1 MWPNWQKAED
11 EQGNLSFY
19 CQIEL
24 EIFIFNFMYCMEDSH
39 FSKKGSSEQ
48 EDSSGALFLDSKRGG
63 GGGIICLDCRPL
75 CFLVVHQRL
84 PLNVPWSWATHS
96 NILLFLVIGIVLY
109 CITSGSLLYCIVHP
123 WLCVEIMI
131 SLTGVWGSLVQGS
144 LSYFGGSF
152 GLEWQICLRT
162 DAISHQAGDSC
173 THRLLVVNTVRTV
186 LYTVH

>member
-24 EIFIFNFMYCMEDSH
+24 EIFIFNFMCCMEDSH

-48 EDSSGALFLDSKRGG
+48 EDSSGTLFLDSKRGG

-84 PLNVPWSWATHS
+84 PLNVPWSWATLKDFF
-96 NILLFLVIGIVLY
+96 ILGYWYCIVLHYQWFTIVLY
-109 CITSGSLLYCIVHP
+109 CS
-123 WLCVEIMI
+123 
-131 SLTGVWGSLVQGS
+131 SLVLCRNNDIINRCMGEPCPWCPELFRGQLWVRVVD
-144 LSYFGGSF
+144 LSSDCWHITLGRGP
-152 GLEWQICLRT
+152 
-162 DAISHQAGDSC
+162 
-173 THRLLVVNTVRTV
+173 
-186 LYTVH
+186 LYTQTLGCKYSTYSIMYST